1 MSEENI
7 VEYCAPTLA
16 GIKTANLF
24 SCAYHDKSEVMEDV
38 KRVNNVLVKK
48 GIIAIP
54 IRYSNH
60 RVLMYVF
67 RPSFL
72 EKDLCDEDTVKIL
85 SELGYEMG
93 SVNSCVIKLRKRLA
107 DVTCGDDFPH
117 EIGLFLG
124 YPPEDVRGFIKHKGE
139 CSKCVGCWK
148 VYGDVKKAVDTFD
161 RYTKCTEE
169 FKKRFSAGVELERLA
184 VAI

>member
-24 SCAYHDKSEVMEDV
+24 SCAYHDRSEVLEDV
-38 KRVNNVLVKK
+38 K
-48 GIIAIP
+48 
-54 IRYSNH
+54 
-60 RVLMYVF
+60 
-67 RPSFL
+67 
-72 EKDLCDEDTVKIL
+72 
-85 SELGYEMG
+85 
-93 SVNSCVIKLRKRLA
+93 
-107 DVTCGDDFPH
+107 
-117 EIGLFLG
+117 
-124 YPPEDVRGFIKHKGE
+124 GFIEHKGE

-161 RYTKCTEE
+161 RYTKCTTE
-169 FKKRFSAGVELERLA
+169 FKKRFSAGVGLEKLA